1 MSKAIIC
8 VGPSGSGKST
18 WARAHVENDPNYL
31 RINRDDLRSMRGKY
45 WLPKQEKLITKW
57 QKEMADIAIKAGHSL
72 VIDDTNLNEKTRDGW
87 KQFFRDRGVEVSE
100 KDFTNVPMSTCIQR
114 DLKRPNS
121 VGADVIKEQFRK
133 YIDPVRDP
141 LSVIVQDSS
150 LPKCIIVDCD
160 GTLNKV
166 TNRSPYDGTNCHL
179 DEANEHV
186 VEVVQMLS
194 NKYHVIVMSGLEDK
208 YRSQREAWLDNHDVP
223 VFALYMRKTGD
234 VRGDDIIKKE
244 LFEEHVRGKF
254 YVHCIIDD
262 RPKMVRAWRRMGF
275 TDRIL
280 AVGDQD
286 IDF

>member
-1 MSKAIIC
+1 MAKLLITR
-8 VGPSGSGKST
+8 GLQGSGKSY
-18 WARAHVENDPNYL
+18 WSREFVQNDPNYV
-31 RINRDDLRSMRGKY
+31 RVCRDDFRLMRGRY

-57 QKEMADIAIKAGHSL
+57 EKFAVKSALDAGYS
-72 VIDDTNLNEKTRDGW
+72 VVVDSMNLNPATFEMWKSFAKTEGV
-87 KQFFRDRGVEVSE
+87 QFEV
-100 KDFTNVPMSTCIQR
+100 KDFTKIGLEKCLEN

-121 VGADVIKEQFRK
+121 LGEKIIRDTYNK
-133 YIDPVRDP
+133 YLAPKPEI
-141 LSVIVQDSS
+141 IVQDES

-186 VEVVQMLS
+186 VEVVQLLS
-194 NKYHVIVMSGLEDK
+194 FKYRVIVMSGLEDK
-208 YRSQREAWLDNHDVP
+208 YRSQRESWLDNHGVP
-223 VFALYMRKTGD
+223 VSALYMRKTGD
-234 VRGDDIIKKE
+234 ARGDDIIKKE
-244 LFEEHVRGKF
+244 LFEEHVKDKF